1 MEVCD
6 RNLTIIGLDI
16 ALSHGQRQAIIWTNA
31 EILLIGPLKT
41 KFSGISI
48 NIHIFTF

>member
-6 RNLTIIGLDI
+6 RNLTIIGLD
-16 ALSHGQRQAIIWTNA
+16 GQRQAIIWTNA